1 MKEDLNDELIT
12 YFPYLS
18 FFPTGA
24 GPFKIWISSQPI
36 KTPENILE
44 TSHSFFRNR
53 NQNSKNITV
62 NFFTRGT
69 QFKTEHIIR
78 SIFKTIFVEIN
89 PVVSN
94 TLECWE

>member
-1 MKEDLNDELIT
+1 MVLYNFIT

-24 GPFKIWISSQPI
+24 GPFKIWVSSQPI
-36 KTPENILE
+36 KTPRKYIRNQPFIF
-44 TSHSFFRNR
+44 SNR